1 MTLKRMQARL
11 KGLIV
16 RKQIKGVRTSNRV
29 AVYNQGKDI
38 SNYTYSAN
46 TKISDEQLN
55 DLFARYKKLN
65 DGVTTQVRAPV
76 EYENKAVYYG
86 EWNVNT
92 NQRYGRGIQTW
103 IDGSRYEG
111 YWKNDKA
118 NIRGKLIHADGDIY
132 EGIQQLNLRRME

>member
-1 MTLKRMQARL
+1 MTLIKMQARL
-11 KGLIV
+11 KGLITRNKIRNV
-16 RKQIKGVRTSNRV
+16 RSSNKMGSYGQVRDT
-29 AVYNQGKDI
+29 
-38 SNYTYSAN
+38 SNYTYSAT
-46 TKISDEQLN
+46 TKITDDQLN
-55 DLFARYKKLN
+55 DLFQRYKKLN
-65 DGVTTQVRAPV
+65 DGVTVQVRPPV

-86 EWNVNT
+86 EWNIAT

-132 EGIQQLNLRRME
+132 EGYYHNNIR